1 MNFVFV
7 KSIFDEKINMRK
19 TRMVFG
25 ILKKMKKKQRKFCVE
40 GIAQDR

>member
-25 ILKKMKKKQRKFCVE
+25 ILKKMKKKTTEVLR
-40 GIAQDR
+40 